1 VNFGLALTLLLLCMI
16 PGGFLIG
23 TLACYGYAS
32 IASMIPVIKVLFLV
46 ICVFFAISHSKNIAP
61 TKLFGYFLL
70 FYIVYYTYVFY
81 YILINPE
88 MPRDAMA
95 DVPSSNSVLYRDFVI
110 QTLAVLIVGLYRKYI
125 NFTFFAK
132 ATVIIVAV
140 LFCFYYPK
148 VGYTT
153 YGIEDAADAS
163 DLLEEQFI
171 VSFRLA
177 RFFAIAFLCCLA
189 CKSSWF
195 KTEKF
200 NAILT
205 YITATI
211 LFAGIV
217 LTVKRGPIL
226 SMLIASL
233 FYYLFKNKSA
243 HTIRTMIIW
252 GLALLLFGNYLA
264 GFFENYMGGLV
275 ERVDVTI
282 EDGGTG
288 RFGSSTSVFAT
299 AQKQIEG
306 GLLFGTYFRMISRFW
321 YGTYPHNFILEMLM
335 TFGIVFTSVFVP
347 LFWKVI
353 KRTTII
359 IQSGGVQALS
369 AICFIYMFCASM
381 TSGSVFLNTEFWIF
395 LSMVCSYQIKKQ
407 II

>member
-1 VNFGLALTLLLLCMI
+1 MI

-32 IASMIPVIKVLFLV
+32 IASMIPVIKVILLA
-46 ICVFFAISHSKNIAP
+46 ICIFFAVSHFKYIAP

-70 FYIVYYTYVFY
+70 FYIVYYTFVFY
-81 YILINPE
+81 DILINPE

-95 DVPSSNSVLYRDFVI
+95 DVPPTNSVLYRDFVI

-140 LFCFYYPK
+140 LFFFYYPK

-189 CKSSWF
+189 CKGSWF
-195 KTEKF
+195 KSEKF

-205 YITATI
+205 YITAAI
-211 LFAGIV
+211 LLVGVV

-226 SMLIASL
+226 SVFIASL

-288 RFGSSTSVFAT
+288 RFGSSTSVFLT

-306 GLLFGTYFRMISRFW
+306 GLLFGTYFRMINKYWF
-321 YGTYPHNFILEMLM
+321 GAYPHNFILEMLM

-353 KRTTII
+353 KRASII
-359 IQSGGVQALS
+359 IQSGEVQALS

-395 LSMVCSYQIKKQ
+395 LAMVCGYRIKKTNN
-407 II
+407 IKR